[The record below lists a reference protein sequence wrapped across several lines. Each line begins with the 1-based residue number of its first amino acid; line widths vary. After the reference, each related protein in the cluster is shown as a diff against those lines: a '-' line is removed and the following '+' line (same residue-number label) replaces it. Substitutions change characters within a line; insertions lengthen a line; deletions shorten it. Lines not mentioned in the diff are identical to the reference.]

1 MIRPAPRLGG
11 IRAYDGRIERA
22 VGGAWVKGRLWL
34 RRAAAF
40 DTSSIAADRELAAEA
55 DRAPLYGAV
64 IIDLGAGTPVL
75 TGGGRE
81 PDPRSF
87 DPHWPGVLVVRRADT
102 TQGAVTWRILVATT
116 ANDRRIPCQLGAACP
131 PLPSEGPGV
140 VLTVEKLTA
149 DSFAGEW
156 RPAAQGP
163 ASGDTSARPGS
174 GTTPILCA
182 AISPE
187 RPHLR

>member
-1 MIRPAPRLGG
+1 MIWG
-11 IRAYDGRIERA
+11 
-22 VGGAWVKGRLWL
+22 V
-34 RRAAAF
+34 
-40 DTSSIAADRELAAEA
+40 
-55 DRAPLYGAV
+55 
-64 IIDLGAGTPVL
+64 GTPVL
-75 TGGGRE
+75 TGGGRA

-116 ANDRRIPCQLGAACP
+116 ANDRRIPCQPGAACP

-156 RPAAQGP
+156 RPAAPG
-163 ASGDTSARPGS
+163 ASERGYF
-174 GTTPILCA
+174 CA
-182 AISPE
+182 ARVRYYPYTVRRHIP
-187 RPHLR
+187 